1 MGGGQERDRLPHR
14 TDSDSDSNIEKKS
27 ADLFASVSSPRFA

>member
-14 TDSDSDSNIEKKS
+14 TDSDSDSNIEKKN
-27 ADLFASVSSPRFA
+27 AAVWQIFLERLRL

>member
-14 TDSDSDSNIEKKS
+14 TDSDSDSNIEKKKRGCL
-27 ADLFASVSSPRFA
+27 ADLLGAP